1 LTGPTASR
9 GDRTRPRILLV
20 EDEEMNRILLR
31 ASLAQFGDE
40 QVRSAGD
47 IDVILLD
54 VRLPDGSG
62 LELAREFGGRSLP
75 NRPWIMILTASVLPA
90 ERDAALAS
98 GADRFVSKPY
108 RPDEVVGAIADVL
121 AARAGARPG

>member
-1 LTGPTASR
+1 
-9 GDRTRPRILLV
+9 
-20 EDEEMNRILLR
+20 MNRILLR

-40 QVRSAGD
+40 QVRSAELIEAGTLAEARAILAGGD
-47 IDVILLD
+47 IDVVLLD

-62 LELAREFGGRSLP
+62 LELAREFGGPSLP

-108 RPDEVVGAIADVL
+108 RPDEVVDAIADVL
-121 AARAGARPG
+121 AARAAARPG